1 MTLKDLL
8 ERIDITDKS
17 IAARLLDGSGGRDT
31 YEFVI
36 NIDGHG
42 EPLNAEVRKIRIGE
56 GSMYLHLNG
65 DKGA

>member
-8 ERIDITDKS
+8 ERIEIRDHTS
-17 IAARLLDGSGGRDT
+17 EERYPDGSGGNDT

-42 EPLNAEVRKIRIGE
+42 EPLNAEVREIRIGE
-56 GSMYLHLNG
+56 GSMYLYSNG
-65 DKGA
+65 EKGE